1 MDRETI
7 IKLAR
12 EAAAKQG
19 HTPEGDPQKE
29 TVEFLG
35 NFAKLVAE
43 HRQKWWEEQVK
54 VEIHEAVL
62 EEREACAK
70 VCDAE
75 VQSFTAIGEHRPA
88 LAVGI
93 CAATIR
99 ARGTHD

>member
-19 HTPEGDPQKE
+19 HTPEGNPQKE

-43 HRQKWWEEQVK
+43 H
-54 VEIHEAVL
+54 
-62 EEREACAK
+62 EREACAM
-70 VCDAE
+70 VCEERDDAYGT
-75 VQSFTAIGEHRPA
+75 FTARD
-88 LAVGI
+88 
-93 CAATIR
+93 CAAAVR
-99 ARGTHD
+99 ARGNNA